1 MTRGR
6 SARQERSPCHCGI
19 TNNHFIS
26 TLYLHSF
33 IMAGDSPQK
42 VDSIPF
48 GGKCRDDY
56 LSYTCKQ
63 QKFFVGH
70 ISLLLILVGIGIFLL
85 FCVQIDNSSSFI
97 NIDSILMTPFLL
109 ISTGLFIDLVMII
122 FGNCEEYYRLDKN
135 GLYFEY
141 KKLLWRTRKT
151 IPLDTIQNFVFN
163 SRVINNDKG
172 PRTVHYFVHVV
183 TQKKTVSFLEMMES
197 KKAIPEWFAFAANTV
212 LANLTGRD
220 PETSIVS
227 DVSSSAAVDKPSKVS
242 KVPIESKPQDKT
254 RSNSSSFKPL
264 DNAFLIPPGCKLRE
278 DYLSYVK
285 NDLWRFSILYA
296 ILFALLAI
304 SSIGYWMGFVAIRS
318 ISVKD
323 FYSFRLAIIPVYI
336 GCLIAFIYYC
346 FRIKETGSLD
356 IDGFHYKKQSLFS
369 RSTKD
374 IPLNSIQEFRS
385 GIETNNTKEN
395 SNIAKF
401 VEIVVPDD
409 SIRILTENDDSF
421 REWVVDS
428 GNAVLANLKSKAR
441 ELEIANAPPDDY
453 IGVDEFK
460 DILNRDIDS

>member
-48 GGKCRDDY
+48 GGECRDDY
-56 LSYTCKQ
+56 MSYTYKQ
-63 QKFFVGH
+63 QNFFVRH
-70 ISLLLILVGIGIFLL
+70 ISLLLILVGIGIFSL
-85 FCVQIDNSSSFI
+85 FYVKIDNDSSFI
-97 NIDSILMTPFLL
+97 DIDSILMVPFLL
-109 ISTGLFIDLVMII
+109 ISTGLFVDLIMII

-135 GLYFEY
+135 GLYYEC
-141 KKLLWRTRKT
+141 KKLLWLTRKT

-163 SRVINNDKG
+163 SRVINNSENDKG
-172 PRTVHYFVHVV
+172 PSTVYYFVHVV
-183 TQKKTVSFLEMMES
+183 TQKKTVAILELTED
-197 KKAIPEWFAFAANTV
+197 KKIIPEWFAFAANTV

-242 KVPIESKPQDKT
+242 KAPIESKPQDNT
-254 RSNSSSFKPL
+254 HSNSSNFKPL
-264 DNAFLIPPGCKLRE
+264 DNAFLIPPGCELRE
-278 DYLSYVK
+278 NYLLYVK

-296 ILFALLAI
+296 ILFAVMAI

-356 IDGFHYKKQSLFS
+356 IDGFHYKKLSLFS

-395 SNIAKF
+395 SNIVKF

-441 ELEIANAPPDDY
+441 ELESANAPPDDY
-453 IGVDEFK
+453 IGVNEFNNIIK
-460 DILNRDIDS
+460 